1 MTSPTILCPNE
12 VKAQIPD
19 LLWDLNEERVAI
31 FVGEA
36 DNGTVTI
43 RDIWP
48 AKNRHQDKRHHF
60 ALKKRQWD
68 KFFRQAEQAGLSVVG
83 MVHSHTYADDD
94 EPSVSDRRF
103 SARYPDVLLATAVFH
118 PWTGS
123 LIWYDKDGETG
134 RERLELSWLRKLV
147 TLFRW

>member
-1 MTSPTILCPNE
+1 M
-12 VKAQIPD
+12 
-19 LLWDLNEERVAI
+19 
-31 FVGEA
+31 
-36 DNGTVTI
+36 
-43 RDIWP
+43 
-48 AKNRHQDKRHHF
+48 
-60 ALKKRQWD
+60 
-68 KFFRQAEQAGLSVVG
+68 SVVG